1 MGDLGFVLF
10 SLLLAVPAGVV
21 LVLIIFGK
29 AR

>member
-1 MGDLGFVLF
+1 MGDLGFAIF
-10 SLLLAVPAGVV
+10 SLLLAAPAAVV